1 MKKQLLLMTFLFT
14 FSLFGQKKI
23 AEQITTLQDLKTTF
37 KKVSVL
43 TPDTTIN
50 KADVEKVVND
60 ATLAKLNAT
69 RLNQILAA
77 KDEFIELDIPYQNEV
92 ISVLLYKVNPLT
104 EDFQID
110 TDKKKNIVY
119 QKGIYY
125 RGIIKNDVNSVS
137 SFNFFNGE
145 FNGIISS
152 ESLGNLVIGKLDK
165 QGNQLDYIVYSDSKM
180 NIINDWSCHVKEDG
194 FEVDQ
199 NSTLNREVN
208 TAKCVTFY
216 FEVDFTLFTQN
227 GSDTTATT
235 NWMTSVFNNVQTLF
249 NNDGITTA
257 LKSMFIWTNQ
267 DIYEGIGNSSGV
279 YLNSF
284 AQNRPVF
291 NGDVG
296 MLVGIDP
303 GGLGGV
309 AFLNSICADNNYSYS
324 DVDLSF
330 STVPSFSWTV
340 QVITHEFGH
349 SLGSPHTH
357 GCYWNGN
364 NTSID
369 GCGTQAGYPEGNCP
383 VGPIP
388 SSSVKG
394 TIMSYCHLVG
404 GVGISFA
411 NGFGPQPTALIQ
423 NNVNNKSCLSSDCI
437 NTCINNVVN
446 IQSSNITNNGVTA
459 TWEDLGDATTWQVM
473 VRPVNAIV
481 GGTWTTVTTNSFTT
495 SSLNP
500 NTYYRIRVRPI
511 CTGITAPIR
520 EKIFATT
527 GDYCSG
533 MLFTDTGGVSGNYTN
548 KESFTRVMMPNL
560 PNQKLVATFT
570 SFSLE
575 STYDFLYIYN
585 GSDEAYPEFNSGAGF
600 TGTNSPGTITSTATD
615 GSLTFKFISDE
626 GTFDSGWIATIS
638 CSPSLG
644 ISNNDFIDFSYYPN
658 PTNGNLYIK
667 SNTSISEITVYN
679 IEGRRLFNQALD
691 TLETSVD
698 ISQFA
703 TGTYFFKLKFGEKE
717 ANFKVLKM

>member
-1 MKKQLLLMTFLFT
+1 MTLLFT

-23 AEQITTLQDLKTTF
+23 AEQITALQDLKTTF

-43 TPDTTIN
+43 TPDATIN
-50 KADVEKVVND
+50 KSDVEKVVND
-60 ATLAKLNAT
+60 ATLAKINIT
-69 RLNQILAA
+69 KLNQIFAA
-77 KDEFIELDIPYQNEV
+77 KDEFIELDIPYQNQL
-92 ISVLLYKVNPLT
+92 ISVLLYKVNPFT

-110 TDKKKNIVY
+110 TDKKRNIAY
-119 QKGIYY
+119 QKGVYY
-125 RGIIKNDVNSVS
+125 RGIIKNDMNSVS

-152 ESLGNLVIGKLDK
+152 ETLGNLVIGKLDK
-165 QGNQLDYIVYSDSKM
+165 QANQLDYIVYSDSKM
-180 NIINDWSCHVKEDG
+180 NIISDWKCNVKEDG

-199 NSTLNREVN
+199 NTTLNREVN

-216 FEVDFTLFTQN
+216 FEIDFTLFTQN

-257 LKSMFIWTNQ
+257 LKSMFIWTSQ
-267 DIYEGIGNSSGV
+267 DIYEGIGNSSSV

-324 DVDLSF
+324 DVDFSF

-369 GCGTQAGYPEGNCP
+369 GCGTTAGYPEGNCP

-411 NGFGPQPTALIQ
+411 NGFGPQPTTLIQ

-446 IQSSNITNNGVTA
+446 IESINVTNNGVTA
-459 TWEDLGDATTWQVM
+459 TWDDLGDATTWQVM
-473 VRPVNAIV
+473 VRPVNAVV

-511 CTGITAPIR
+511 CVGISAPIR

-533 MLFTDTGGVSGNYTN
+533 MLFTDTGGISGNYTN

-570 SFSLE
+570 SFQLE
-575 STYDFLYIYN
+575 DTYDFLYIYN
-585 GSDEAYPEFNSGAGF
+585 GSDESYPEFNSGAGF

-626 GTFDSGWIATIS
+626 GTIDSGWIATIS
-638 CSPSLG
+638 CTPSLG

-658 PTNGNLYIK
+658 PTNGNLNIK
-667 SNTSISEITVYN
+667 SNTSISEITVFN
-679 IEGRRLFNQALD
+679 IEGRRLFNQTLD

>member
-1 MKKQLLLMTFLFT
+1 MKKGLLLIALLFS
-14 FSLFGQKKI
+14 FSLFSQKKI
-23 AEQITTLQDLKTTF
+23 AEQVATLQDLKTTF

-43 TPDTTIN
+43 TPDATIDKN
-50 KADVEKVVND
+50 DVEKVVND
-60 ATLAKLNAT
+60 ATLAKVNT
-69 RLNQILAA
+69 TKLNQIFAA
-77 KDEFIELDIPYQNEV
+77 KDKFIELDIPYQNQV
-92 ISVLLYKVNPLT
+92 ISVLLYKVNPFT

-110 TDKKKNIVY
+110 TDKSKNIAY
-119 QKGIYY
+119 QKGVHY
-125 RGIIKNDVNSVS
+125 RGIIKNDINSVS

-165 QGNQLDYIVYSDSKM
+165 KGNQLDYVVYSDSKM
-180 NIINDWSCHVKEDG
+180 NIINDWSCHVKEDDTQVEEL
-194 FEVDQ
+194 F
-199 NSTLNREVN
+199 NSNREIN

-257 LKSMFIWTNQ
+257 LKSMFIWTSQ
-267 DIYEGIGNSSGV
+267 DIYEGIGTSSGV
-279 YLNSF
+279 YLSSF
-284 AQNRPVF
+284 AQNRPIF
-291 NGDVG
+291 NGDVA

-309 AFLNSICADNNYSYS
+309 AYLDSICANYNYSYS
-324 DVDLSF
+324 DVDFSF
-330 STVPSFSWTV
+330 SSVPSFSWTV

-369 GCGTQAGYPEGNCP
+369 GCGTTAGYPEGNCP

-446 IQSSNITNNGVTA
+446 IQASNITNNGVTA
-459 TWEDLGDATTWQVM
+459 TWDDLGDATTWQVM
-473 VRPVNAIV
+473 IRPANAVV
-481 GGTWTTVTTNSFTT
+481 GGTWNTVTTNSFTT

-511 CTGITAPIR
+511 CVGISAPIR
-520 EKIFATT
+520 EKVFATT

-533 MLFTDTGGVSGNYTN
+533 MLFTDTGGISGNYTN

-570 SFSLE
+570 SFQLE
-575 STYDFLYIYN
+575 DIYDFLYIYN
-585 GSDEAYPEFNSGAGF
+585 GSDETHPEFNSGAGF

-626 GTFDSGWIATIS
+626 GTFDSGWVATIS

-667 SNTSISEITVYN
+667 SNTAISEVTVFN
-679 IEGRRLFNQALD
+679 IEGRRLFNQTLD